1 MLRTSLFGSLIPQMI
16 CCCRLPGL
24 LCTSAAA
31 QIAIGF
37 SSIAVTAI
45 AVCGVSRRSAEILSA
60 FDGSARASHFRSRA
74 RFSRR
79 ELSLKMGVEHM
90 WGKVMGMTPTARGIV
105 EMTIAMVISGTIG
118 WVVVRSGQ
126 PLVGLIFWRCVFGA
140 ATLLI
145 VCAGMGLLRE
155 RPSFRVIVLAVLGGT
170 ALVINWLLIFASF
183 SRASISIAT
192 VVYNTQP
199 FMLIVL
205 GTLFFSERLTTTK
218 LVWLAVSFAGLLLIA
233 DAKLDAHDAQTGYL
247 SGVLMALGAAFFYA
261 IAAVVAKKLAGTP
274 PQLIALIQVCVGI
287 LILLPFAHLT
297 NLPTG
302 VTAWATLVTMGVVY
316 TGLVFALLYGA
327 IQKLPTHLVGALSF
341 IYPLVAIGVDYLAF
355 GKRLQLTQLIGAIA
369 ILVSAAGTTLGW
381 SLPKS
386 KSPGKTAQ

>member
-1 MLRTSLFGSLIPQMI
+1 
-16 CCCRLPGL
+16 
-24 LCTSAAA
+24 
-31 QIAIGF
+31 
-37 SSIAVTAI
+37 
-45 AVCGVSRRSAEILSA
+45 
-60 FDGSARASHFRSRA
+60 
-74 RFSRR
+74 
-79 ELSLKMGVEHM
+79 MGVERM
-90 WGKVMGMTPTARGIV
+90 RGKVMGMTPTARGIV

-118 WVVVRSGQ
+118 WVVIRSGQ
-126 PLVGLIFWRCVFGA
+126 PLVGLIFWSCLFGA
-140 ATLLI
+140 ATLL
-145 VCAGMGLLRE
+145 A
-155 RPSFRVIVLAVLGGT
+155 
-170 ALVINWLLIFASF
+170 
-183 SRASISIAT
+183 
-192 VVYNTQP
+192 
-199 FMLIVL
+199 
-205 GTLFFSERLTTTK
+205 TLFLSERLTTTK
-218 LVWLAVSFAGLLLIA
+218 PVWLAIAFAGLLLIA
-233 DAKLDAHDAQTGYL
+233 DPERDAHDVQAGYL